1 MVIRVI
7 PKKSIHFRDTSLKPY
22 LGTTNFSEIS
32 AVSPQKFMEN
42 LGHVHSIQRTEEYY
56 VDSRNS
62 HENLA
67 ISRNSM
73 SILKNN
79 HEHLDI
85 SRHLKMTFYNLLHF
99 HDILDIF

>member
-1 MVIRVI
+1 
-7 PKKSIHFRDTSLKPY
+7 

-42 LGHVHSIQRTEEYY
+42 LGHVHSIQRIEEYY

-62 HENLA
+62 HESLD

-73 SILKNN
+73 SILNKK
-79 HEHLDI
+79 I
-85 SRHLKMTFYNLLHF
+85 MKTWTYLH
-99 HDILDIF
+99 I